1 MRRRKR
7 LPSYRLHKPTGQA
20 VVTLNGKDYYL
31 GRHGTQMSKDAY
43 DRLTAEWLAGGR
55 QLPAAR
61 RSMADPAVP
70 EEIELE
76 PRTRPAHR
84 SGGPTINELILAWMP
99 IQKKKVG
106 ARQLVRNH
114 EPVLALPQDRTRS
127 LGVVE
132 RNSFRFFPADRFA
145 RSNGTNETEKRNE
158 FRSTKKQPRRPSPVR
173 AQP

>member
-7 LPSYRLHKPTGQA
+7 LPSYRPHEPTGQA

-43 DRLTAEWLAGGR
+43 DRLMAEWLAGGR

-76 PRTRPAHR
+76 PT
-84 SGGPTINELILAWMP
+84 STTGGPTGGRL
-99 IQKKKVG
+99 
-106 ARQLVRNH
+106 RNWA
-114 EPVLALPQDRTRS
+114 E
-127 LGVVE
+127 
-132 RNSFRFFPADRFA
+132 
-145 RSNGTNETEKRNE
+145 TNVSETEKGLLLHPCIPK
-158 FRSTKKQPRRPSPVR
+158 SVPAPKIRPGIGR
-173 AQP
+173 LAR